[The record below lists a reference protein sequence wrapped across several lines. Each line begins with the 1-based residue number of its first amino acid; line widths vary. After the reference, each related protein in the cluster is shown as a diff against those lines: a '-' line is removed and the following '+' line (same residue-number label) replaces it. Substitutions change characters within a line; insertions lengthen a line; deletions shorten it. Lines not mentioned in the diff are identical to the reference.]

1 MFVEGPMLKT
11 IAIRSAE
18 SLIALLLMSLV
29 VFLLSRVTG
38 DPIALMLGDGA
49 TEADRQALTAA
60 LGLDRSLVEQ
70 YLAFVG
76 NALSGDFGR
85 SLTASAE
92 PALHLVWSRLP
103 ASLSLAAVALVFTL
117 VIGVMLGVLA
127 AIARNSPLDVAAR
140 LLALIGQSVPSFW
153 LGIVL
158 IYIFAVQLRWLP
170 TSGYGAW
177 QHYVLPAATL
187 GLFTLAAVTR
197 LVRSSM
203 LEALGS
209 EYIKLARVKGLSEF
223 VVVWKHAL
231 ANSLIPVITFMGT
244 FFAVMITG
252 AVVVETVFAWPGIG
266 RLAYESI
273 LARDFPVVQT
283 VVLVITS
290 LFILANLLVDLLYVL
305 VDPRMRRSGR

>member
-1 MFVEGPMLKT
+1 MLKT
-11 IAIRSAE
+11 VAIRIVE

-29 VFLLSRVTG
+29 IFLLSRLTG
-38 DPIALMLGDGA
+38 DPVALLLGDGA
-49 TEADRQALTAA
+49 TEADRQALIAE
-60 LGLDRSLVEQ
+60 LGLDQSLPVQ
-70 YLAFVG
+70 YLTFLA

-92 PALHLVWSRLP
+92 PALSLVLSRLP
-103 ASLSLAAVALVFTL
+103 ASLSLAGIALLFTIAIGVVFGVFAAVTRNSPVDVIARLVALV
-117 VIGVMLGVLA
+117 
-127 AIARNSPLDVAAR
+127 
-140 LLALIGQSVPSFW
+140 GQSVPSFW

-158 IYIFAVQLRWLP
+158 MYFFAVQLRWLP
-170 TSGYGAW
+170 TSGYGQW
-177 QHYVLPAATL
+177 QHYILPATTL

-209 EYIKLARVKGLSEF
+209 EYIKLARVKGLSEN

-244 FFAVMITG
+244 FFATMITG
-252 AVVVETVFAWPGIG
+252 AVVVETVFSWPGIG
-266 RLAYESI
+266 RLAYEAI

-283 VVLVITS
+283 VVLVITT
-290 LFILANLLVDLLYVL
+290 LFILANLLVDLLYIV
-305 VDPRMRRSGR
+305 VDPRMRSRG

>member
-1 MFVEGPMLKT
+1 MLKT
-11 IAIRSAE
+11 VAIRIVE

-29 VFLLSRVTG
+29 IFLLSRLTG
-38 DPIALMLGDGA
+38 DPVALLLGDGA
-49 TEADRQALTAA
+49 TEADRQALIAE
-60 LGLDRSLVEQ
+60 LGLDQSLPVQ
-70 YLAFVG
+70 YLTFLA

-92 PALHLVWSRLP
+92 PALSLVLSRLP
-103 ASLSLAAVALVFTL
+103 ASLSLAGIALLFTIAIGVVFGVFAAVTRNSPVDVIARLVALV
-117 VIGVMLGVLA
+117 
-127 AIARNSPLDVAAR
+127 
-140 LLALIGQSVPSFW
+140 GQSVPSFW

-158 IYIFAVQLRWLP
+158 MYFFAVQLRWLP
-170 TSGYGAW
+170 TSGYGQW
-177 QHYVLPAATL
+177 QHYILPATTL

-209 EYIKLARVKGLSEF
+209 EYIKLARVKGLSEN

-244 FFAVMITG
+244 FFATMITG
-252 AVVVETVFAWPGIG
+252 AVVVETVFSWPGIG
-266 RLAYESI
+266 RLAYEAI

-283 VVLVITS
+283 VVLVITA
-290 LFILANLLVDLLYVL
+290 LFILANLLVDLLYIV
-305 VDPRMRRSGR
+305 VDPRMRSRG